1 MRPTSYNASGG
12 NDRPGTMDDLTEKTV
27 LQHLPQGMNPNFDAL
42 HKLFPSSAYLR
53 ARASKHVPHF
63 SFEYADTGAGAD
75 VGIQHN
81 WAAFDAIK
89 VVPRYG
95 SIVTVPPV
103 DVELF
108 STRYAAPIGIA
119 PMGGPSLVWPGADL
133 MMARAAQKARIPY
146 TLGVAGGATIEEV
159 AEVAPDVF
167 WLQLYRFYQNDHAI
181 GFDIMR
187 RAAAA
192 GVKVL
197 ALTIDVPVRTTR
209 TRESYAGLGR
219 EFNPNLRMIYEML
232 IRPRWLM
239 ALLRNGYP
247 RFATIRQYAGDSKS
261 TNEVIAFSRQNMGG
275 VFTWEEIARYRDRW
289 KGPMLVKG
297 ILHPGD
303 AEKAVSLGIEGVW
316 VSNHGGRQ
324 IEALAPSVD
333 VLPAIASAVGRKA
346 TVVLDSGIR
355 SGQDVMRALALGAN
369 AAFAGKSFLWA
380 VGALG
385 DQGPAHLI
393 DLYID
398 ELRSALGQ
406 IGARS
411 PADARLAE
419 VRHPGAWR
427 FDRNDQR

>member
-1 MRPTSYNASGG
+1 
-12 NDRPGTMDDLTEKTV
+12 MDDLTVKKELVQMPT
-27 LQHLPQGMNPNFDAL
+27 GISPNFEAL
-42 HKLFPSSAYLR
+42 HKTFPSSAYLR
-53 ARASKHVPHF
+53 ARAPKNVPRF
-63 SFEYADTGAGAD
+63 SFEYGDTGAGAD

-95 SIVTVPPV
+95 AITTVPPTE
-103 DVELF
+103 VELF
-108 STRYAAPIGIA
+108 GTRYSAPIGIA
-119 PMGGPSLVWPGADL
+119 PMGGPSLIWPGADL
-133 MMARAAQKARIPY
+133 LMAKAAQRARIPY
-146 TLGVAGGATIEEV
+146 TLGVAGGATIEDV
-159 AEVAPDVF
+159 AKVAPDVF

-181 GFDIMR
+181 GFDLIK
-187 RAAAA
+187 RATAA
-192 GVKVL
+192 GVKAL

-219 EFNPNLRMIYEML
+219 EFEPNLRMIYEMM
-232 IRPRWLM
+232 IRPRWLL

-247 RFATIRQYAGDSKS
+247 RFATIRPYAGANPS
-261 TNEVIAFSRQNMGG
+261 TNDVIRFARKNMGG
-275 VFTWEEIARYRDRW
+275 VFSWEEVARYRDRW

-297 ILHPGD
+297 VLHPAD
-303 AEKAVSLGIEGVW
+303 AEKAVSLGIEGIW

-324 IEALAPSVD
+324 IEALTPSID
-333 VLPAIASAVGRKA
+333 VLPAIVAAVGRKA
-346 TVVLDSGIR
+346 TIVLDSGIR

-385 DQGPAHLI
+385 DAGPGHLI

-398 ELRSALGQ
+398 ELRSSLGQ

-411 PADARLAE
+411 LAE
-419 VRHPGAWR
+419 ARDAVVRHPGAWR
-427 FDRNDQR
+427 FDRND